1 MRHGKI
7 LVYEEIMMTKV
18 FIEVEWFV
26 NEDEEKEVVF
36 VNYIAL
42 NKYTDVYQDECELLV
57 DEYLQ
62 SFGTQNVNSY
72 YRSVLEAHITFHKDY
87 WGEVDVDFDWKQLY
101 HTEIQV
107 KNTNQDSGFTILR
120 G

>member
-1 MRHGKI
+1 
-7 LVYEEIMMTKV
+7 MTKV

-26 NEDEEKEVVF
+26 NQDEEKEVEF

-42 NKYTDVYQDECELLV
+42 GKHSEPYQDECELLV

-62 SFGTQNVNSY
+62 GFGISEGRGFGTQNANY
-72 YRSVLEAHITFHKDY
+72 YYKSVLEAHITFHKDY
-87 WGEVDVDFDWKQLY
+87 WGEVDVDFDWKQIY
-101 HTEIQV
+101 HTEIEIE
-107 KNTNQDSGFTILR
+107 NTNQGSEFTTLR